1 MKARTSIS
9 KAGQLVLPIRRI
21 RKIKDEVK
29 HLGHSIR
36 HWKPVAI
43 VFLLLFVV
51 VLLLSQCLHLRSS
64 SYSTRPS
71 SAPEGVVLLPVDE
84 DGLEAD
90 FFYRKSDRP
99 QKAVIMLGG
108 SEGGRIWSYR
118 PEFIQELTTRGFCV
132 LSLPYFATNSLPTEH
147 RGIPLEYFQ
156 KAFQWLASQG
166 ERVLHD
172 DYALIGV
179 SRGAELALL
188 LGSQYPEVKAVIAID
203 PSSVVWPGMVDYLGK
218 QHSAWSEKGM
228 ELPFVKIPYSWAS
241 IIGMISHRSTRVF
254 EKALQDTRQVKDA
267 SIPAEKIQAPILLI
281 SFKRDQVWPSTLMC
295 GQIVERLQKSH
306 FQFYYE
312 HADYDGSHSEWSI
325 EACHRKMLK
334 FLAERFL

>member
-1 MKARTSIS
+1 M
-9 KAGQLVLPIRRI
+9 GYVIRY
-21 RKIKDEVK
+21 
-29 HLGHSIR
+29 
-36 HWKPVAI
+36 WKPVAI
-43 VFLLLFVV
+43 VLLLLFLV
-51 VLLLSQCLHLRSS
+51 VLLLSQYSVSKSS
-64 SYSTRPS
+64 PYATRPS
-71 SAPEGVVLLPVDE
+71 SAPEGVILLPVDE

-99 QKAVIMLGG
+99 QKAVILLGG

-132 LSLPYFATNSLPTEH
+132 LSLPYFATNSLPKAH

-166 ERVLHD
+166 KRVIHD

-188 LGSQYPEVKAVIAID
+188 LASRYPEVKAVIAID
-203 PSSVVWPGMVDYLGK
+203 PSSVVWLGTVDYLGM

-228 ELPFVKIPYSWAS
+228 ELPFVKIPYSLAS
-241 IIGMISHRSTRVF
+241 IIGMISQRSTRVF
-254 EKALQDTRQVKDA
+254 EKALQDTRQVKNA
-267 SIPAEKIQAPILLI
+267 SIPAENIQAPILLV
-281 SFKRDQVWPSTLMC
+281 SFKRDQVWPSPLMC

-312 HADYDGSHSEWSI
+312 HADYDGGHSEWSI
-325 EACHRKMLK
+325 EACHRNMLK